1 MLREGVAAKI
11 WAQIWDFDICVG
23 GGPAPQERFWYIDL
37 LEFSQNAHSMIEV
50 SEFLFV
56 ILF

>member
-11 WAQIWDFDICVG
+11 WAQIWGFGNLVG
-23 GGPAPQERFWYIDL
+23 GGAPQERFWYIDL
-37 LEFSQNAHSMIEV
+37 LEFLQNAHSVIEL